1 MKRKKY
7 LAALAASALML
18 AGSAWTVY
26 AADDALDVRYLLEDT
41 LAQEQQVNVFVS
53 VEQPGQAIES
63 AVLVYEENGAQLT
76 AEASEIIEN
85 SMVFELSGTG
95 TREYRQVQLTA
106 GGVSYTADLA
116 QTEQNAEIPVEA
128 ETIAQADTGLTDED
142 VDGFVV
148 SGNTEEEIE
157 ASVGATAYLTDPYLM
172 PNAMSMD
179 LARQTPWIV
188 LDPGHG
194 GSGATRTWD
203 GRLYQE
209 KDMTLKISWATRRAL
224 NEKYPNVKVTMT
236 RTDDTY
242 ISLSYRTDYA
252 ARVGATV
259 LVSQH
264 INATSGNTTSAN
276 GVEAM
281 VANVGTFRTEVAQ
294 AGQDLARAIL
304 DELVGLGY
312 RDRGYVI
319 KMSTNGSTY
328 ADGSPADY
336 YSIVCNSMNN
346 GIPGIIIEHGFINNE
361 HDFRTYL
368 QNDASLE
375 QLGQADKFL
384 PILRFDL
391 TDHTDLL
398 HRNFCPIVP

>member
-116 QTEQNAEIPVEA
+116 QTEQNEEIPVEA

-148 SGNTEEEIE
+148 S
-157 ASVGATAYLTDPYLM
+157 
-172 PNAMSMD
+172 
-179 LARQTPWIV
+179 
-188 LDPGHG
+188 
-194 GSGATRTWD
+194 
-203 GRLYQE
+203 
-209 KDMTLKISWATRRAL
+209 
-224 NEKYPNVKVTMT
+224 
-236 RTDDTY
+236 
-242 ISLSYRTDYA
+242 
-252 ARVGATV
+252 
-259 LVSQH
+259 
-264 INATSGNTTSAN
+264 
-276 GVEAM
+276 
-281 VANVGTFRTEVAQ
+281 
-294 AGQDLARAIL
+294 
-304 DELVGLGY
+304 
-312 RDRGYVI
+312 
-319 KMSTNGSTY
+319 
-328 ADGSPADY
+328 
-336 YSIVCNSMNN
+336 
-346 GIPGIIIEHGFINNE
+346 
-361 HDFRTYL
+361 
-368 QNDASLE
+368 
-375 QLGQADKFL
+375 
-384 PILRFDL
+384 
-391 TDHTDLL
+391 
-398 HRNFCPIVP
+398 